1 MLEGDLAL
9 LLGEAAAPLSVVRAG
24 PGQGEQK
31 MVFLTSWRMK
41 HRQEFFGPLLPAN
54 AVVFDIG
61 ANHGEYTA
69 AFLSVGARRV
79 VAIEPQST
87 AANFII
93 EAFPNEIQSGAL
105 IVRTHA
111 IGASKGAGRLF
122 PANDPGM
129 SMSTLSKQFVD
140 VSVRNGRQWDQE
152 KSYEVEI
159 NTLDC
164 LIEEIGIPDYVKID
178 VEGYD
183 FEVLS
188 GLSRPIPLLSFEFNT
203 NPGLIEIAEKCTSY
217 IGKLGGYEFNYQA
230 EASGETAVQFTKWV
244 SPSVMLYT
252 LRHDL
257 ARKEMFG
264 DIFARLKSL

>member
-1 MLEGDLAL
+1 
-9 LLGEAAAPLSVVRAG
+9 
-24 PGQGEQK
+24 
-31 MVFLTSWRMK
+31 
-41 HRQEFFGPLLPAN
+41 
-54 AVVFDIG
+54 
-61 ANHGEYTA
+61 
-69 AFLSVGARRV
+69 
-79 VAIEPQST
+79 
-87 AANFII
+87 
-93 EAFPNEIQSGAL
+93 
-105 IVRTHA
+105 
-111 IGASKGAGRLF
+111 
-122 PANDPGM
+122 
-129 SMSTLSKQFVD
+129 MSTLSKQFVD
-140 VSVRNGRQWDQE
+140 VSVRNGHQWDEE

-164 LIEEIGIPDYVKID
+164 LIDEIGIPDYVKID

>member
-1 MLEGDLAL
+1 
-9 LLGEAAAPLSVVRAG
+9 
-24 PGQGEQK
+24 

-41 HRQEFFGPLLPAN
+41 HRQEFFRPLLPAN

-79 VAIEPQST
+79 VAIEPQLT

-93 EAFPNEIQSGAL
+93 KAFPNEIQSGAL

-111 IGASKGAGRLF
+111 IGASKGAARLF

-140 VSVRNGRQWDQE
+140 VSVRNGHQWDEE

-164 LIEEIGIPDYVKID
+164 LIDEIGIPDYVKID

-183 FEVLS
+183 FEVLR
-188 GLSRPIPLLSFEFNT
+188 GLLRPIPLLSFEFNT
-203 NPGLIEIAEKCTSY
+203 NPGLVEIAEKCISY
-217 IGKLGGYEFNYQA
+217 IDKLGRYEFNYQA

-252 LRHDL
+252 LRYDL

-264 DIFARLKSL
+264 DIFARLKDL